1 MIHYIKTIL
10 ASIAVLFPLSVSAT
24 RTVHI
29 IESANLHCNDTIVVY
44 SPDIQE
50 HDCGAKVCYDG
61 GTCRNGGGNCHHGGG
76 TCCNGDAG
84 GKLQEG
90 TLPVLFLL
98 HGWGGSWRKWEE
110 NTDLQALCNR
120 FGFRIVC
127 PDGFK
132 DSWYIN
138 KTDETKMQWRDFFWN
153 ELWPLIDSEY
163 GLDPH
168 KTFID
173 GLSMGGHGAMN
184 IFLDHPD
191 LFAGAGSMSG
201 VLDLKYSAG
210 SKELIPPM
218 IGAKHIE
225 DPECKAICAIY
236 RLERIKEICGEDATS
251 KMLVVSCGSSDTKF
265 LPASEDFVRKCQDM
279 GLKHIALFSPGKH
292 RWEYWTWVLPFHIEW
307 FSQNI

>member
-1 MIHYIKTIL
+1 MNKIFIRQIIFLNVLL
-10 ASIAVLFPLSVSAT
+10 ALFLPFTVTAK

-29 IESANLHCNDTIVVY
+29 IKSGNLHCNDTIVVY
-44 SPDIQE
+44 SPDIQGFC
-50 HDCGAKVCYDG
+50 CG
-61 GTCRNGGGNCHHGGG
+61 REI
-76 TCCNGDAG
+76 CCNGDTGSRAE
-84 GKLQEG
+84 EG

-98 HGWGGSWRKWEE
+98 HGWGGSWRNWED
-110 NTDLQALCNR
+110 NTDLQALCDR

-138 KTDETKMQWRDFFWN
+138 KTDWTNMKWREFFWT
-153 ELWPLIDSEY
+153 ELWPMIDSEY

-168 KTFID
+168 RTFID

-184 IFLDHPD
+184 IFLDRPD

-210 SKELIPPM
+210 SRELIPPM
-218 IGAKHIE
+218 IGASHIE
-225 DPECKAICAIY
+225 DPECKAISAIH
-236 RLERIKEICGEDATS
+236 RLERIREICCEEAVS
-251 KMLVVSCGSSDTKF
+251 KVLVVSCGSSDTKF
-265 LPASEDFVRKCQDM
+265 LPASEDFVRKCQEM

-307 FSQNI
+307 FSQNISDL